1 MICNG
6 GEIDV
11 KIISV
16 NIENIHFESEK
27 IVAVYDR
34 LSIDRPTGRVMITY
48 NIETS
53 IGKIEKEIQM
63 REDEYETLNLQ
74 QLKDYIL
81 ESLGVKAEVVEVGN
95 QITIDGEK
103 LAKAVY
109 PHITEM
115 QRKEE
120 KRKSYYD
127 AFKMV

>member
-11 KIISV
+11 EIISV

-27 IVAVYDR
+27 IVAVYDC
-34 LSIDRPTGRVMITY
+34 LSIERPTGRVMITY

-81 ESLGVKAEVVEVGN
+81 ESLGVKTEVVEVEN

-109 PHITEM
+109 PYITEM
-115 QRKEE
+115 QIKEQRAK
-120 KRKSYYD
+120 KR
-127 AFKMV
+127 FN